1 MFGFFEK
8 MFNGLLT
15 RVVNGSNHTK
25 CVSLK
30 NQQCITRPTLI
41 NLHPNEVIQG
51 LHYYPFTV
59 DLDRC
64 IRSCNTLD
72 DTSNRI

>member
-1 MFGFFEK
+1 

-30 NQQCITRPTLI
+30 NQQCITQPTLI
-41 NLHPNEVIQG
+41 NLHPNEVIQR
-51 LHYYPFTV
+51 LHYYPFMV
-59 DLDRC
+59 NLDRC

>member
-15 RVVNGSNHTK
+15 RVVNASNHTK
-25 CVSLK
+25 CVFLK
-30 NQQCITRPTLI
+30 NEQCITWPTLI
-41 NLHPNEVIQG
+41 NLHPNEFIQG
-51 LHYYPFTV
+51 LHDYPFKV
-59 DLDRC
+59 NLDRC